1 MSTPTHTNQVNLAS
15 RGLRNVS
22 FRQLQVFECVARLGN
37 FTAASRELFITQ
49 PTVSMQM
56 KKLEESLNTRLFEQV
71 GRQVHLTYEGRAFL
85 KTCRE
90 IFASVTQFDEHISNR
105 IETVSGPLT
114 FAGVTTTEYFVPVLL
129 GVFKKL
135 YPLVNFSLSI
145 LDRENLFRRL
155 QDNLDDLYLIDQVPK
170 NIEVETIPFIKNPLV
185 IVASSDHP
193 LARRK
198 HLSMEVL
205 KTETF
210 LLREQTSGTRIALK
224 RFLESHAITLN
235 ISMELS
241 SNEALK
247 QAVASNMGLSILSKY
262 CVARECERGELVELN
277 VKGFPLMERWYI
289 VYPKDRHMPPAA
301 RVFLRFLLEEGAGV
315 IEKIAHV

>member
-1 MSTPTHTNQVNLAS
+1 MNTHIDTNQVTLAS
-15 RGLRNVS
+15 RSLRNVS

-56 KKLEESLNTRLFEQV
+56 KKLEECLNTRLFEQV
-71 GRQVHLTYEGRAFL
+71 GRQVHLTYEGREFL

-90 IFASVTQFDEHISNR
+90 IFACVTRFDEHISNR
-105 IETVSGPLT
+105 IDTVSGPLT
-114 FAGVTTTEYFVPVLL
+114 LAGATTTEYFVPVLL

-135 YPLVNFSLSI
+135 YPQVTFSLSI
-145 LDRENLFRRL
+145 VDRENLSRRL
-155 QDNLDDLYLIDQVPK
+155 QDNLDDLCLIDQVPSD
-170 NIEVETIPFIKNPLV
+170 IEVNVIPFIKNPLV

-193 LARRK
+193 LARRED
-198 HLSMEVL
+198 LSMDAI

-210 LLREQTSGTRIALK
+210 LLRERTSGTRIALK
-224 RFLESHAITLN
+224 RFLDGQEITLN
-235 ISMELS
+235 IGMELS

-247 QAVASNMGLSILSKY
+247 HAVASNMGLSVLSRY

-277 VKGFPLMERWYI
+277 IEGFPLMECWYI
-289 VYPKDRHMPPAA
+289 VHPKDRYMSPAA
-301 RVFLRFLLEEGAGV
+301 KVFLRFLQEEGAEV
-315 IEKIAHV
+315 IENIARG